1 MKFFHGEKKAGPYF
15 EGWYLKHQSKGGKSL
30 ALIPAFHRDSAGR
43 PSASLQI
50 ISDSRS
56 WWLEYP
62 ETQFWASKEQLEIRL
77 GRSRFHRHGVDVS
90 ICRDGLSLQGKLQ
103 YAPFTPLKSDIMGP
117 FRFLG
122 EMQCVHGVI
131 SMGHSLTGA
140 LSLNGETID
149 FTGGLGYIETDR
161 GRSFPERYLWSQCL
175 WAAPEEASLLLAV
188 ATVPLPVGSF
198 TGCICAFIHKGR
210 EYRLATYR
218 GAKIET
224 WSPSGAFIRQGKYRL
239 AADLLEARGQPLYAP
254 VEGSMGRTIHE
265 SLCARVKYSFW
276 EGETLLFQRTGRC
289 ASFEYAAQ

>member
-131 SMGHSLTGA
+131 SIGHSLTGA
-140 LSLNGETID
+140 LSLNRETID
-149 FTGGLGYIETDR
+149 L
-161 GRSFPERYLWSQCL
+161 QAV
-175 WAAPEEASLLLAV
+175 WA
-188 ATVPLPVGSF
+188 
-198 TGCICAFIHKGR
+198 I
-210 EYRLATYR
+210 
-218 GAKIET
+218 
-224 WSPSGAFIRQGKYRL
+224 
-239 AADLLEARGQPLYAP
+239 
-254 VEGSMGRTIHE
+254 
-265 SLCARVKYSFW
+265 
-276 EGETLLFQRTGRC
+276 
-289 ASFEYAAQ
+289 